1 MFSIQIFLVSTNTT
15 ISYFSS
21 YFLIATV
28 ICFVFLE
35 VNATIS
41 CFQHNCYFLIATVIC
56 FIFLEVNA
64 TISCFRQN
72 DGGTNSLLCPFFPI
86 IRHQLQCLFYNLFLV
101 CLSFLFYTFYCS
113 LTSMFATVFAPL
125 LCSLHFIGSPFFT
138 IICSLYFPL
147 FCTLYLYTAL
157 KYTFWWLLILNY

>member
-72 DGGTNSLLCPFFPI
+72 DGGTNSLLCPLQPFFPI
-86 IRHQLQCLFYNLFLV
+86 IRHQLQRLFYNFLLGKLSKNV
-101 CLSFLFYTFYCS
+101 TLSTLGNPPPPPLNGSKADICCLITDKS
-113 LTSMFATVFAPL
+113 A
-125 LCSLHFIGSPFFT
+125 
-138 IICSLYFPL
+138 
-147 FCTLYLYTAL
+147 
-157 KYTFWWLLILNY
+157 